1 LISKIL
7 NLKNHQILNLKITE
21 FQTGT
26 KRSIPQLA
34 KAPPKVLSELYYKK
48 AAFIKAIER
57 KQLPLVQ
64 LLLFLSKNR

>member
-1 LISKIL
+1 LKIFKLLISK
-7 NLKNHQILNLKITE
+7 ILNLKITE

>member
-1 LISKIL
+1 L
-7 NLKNHQILNLKITE
+7 NLKNHQILNLKIAE
-21 FQTGT
+21 FQTDT

-48 AAFIKAIER
+48 ADFIKAIER